1 MEGTLHPMLR
11 IEGLG
16 KRYGQLQV
24 VDDFSLAL
32 AEHEVVGIIGPNGA
46 GKTTLFSLIAGQVAP
61 SAGRIVWRGRDITA
75 MPPERR
81 CAQGIGRTF
90 QIPRPFH
97 GMSVFETAL
106 VAARFGARLKGRAA
120 VEFALAAIESTGLA
134 TRLDTPCAEL
144 TLLDRKRLELTRAL
158 AADPQLLLLD
168 EIGGGLTDREID
180 ALLEILAGVRARGVA
195 IVWIEHIVRA
205 LTAFVER
212 LVVIDGG
219 RKLADGAPAAV
230 MADPRVHAIYMGIDA
245 AEGADAAA

>member
-1 MEGTLHPMLR
+1 MLA

-16 KRYGQLQV
+16 KRYGHLQV

-32 AEHEVVGIIGPNGA
+32 DERDVVGIIGPNGA
-46 GKTTLFSLIAGQVAP
+46 GKTTLFSLIAGQIAP
-61 SAGRIVWRGRDITA
+61 DAGRIVWRGREITS

-81 CAQGIGRTF
+81 CALGIGRTF
-90 QIPRPFH
+90 QVPRPFH

-106 VAARFGARLKGRAA
+106 VASRFGADLRGRAA
-120 VEFALAAIESTGLA
+120 LDCAIDAIELTGLA
-134 TRLDTPCAEL
+134 ARRDTPCAEL

-158 AADPQLLLLD
+158 ATRPQLLLLD

-180 ALLEILAGVRARGVA
+180 ALLKILTGVRARGVA

-212 LVVIDGG
+212 LVVIDAGC
-219 RKLADGAPAAV
+219 KLADGAPAVV
-230 MADPRVHAIYMGIDA
+230 MADPRVHAIYMGLDA
-245 AEGADAAA
+245 TEAADAAA

>member
-1 MEGTLHPMLR
+1 MLR
-11 IEGLG
+11 LESLG
-16 KRYGQLQV
+16 KRYGHLQV

-32 AEHEVVGIIGPNGA
+32 AEREVVGIIGPNGA
-46 GKTTLFSLIAGQVAP
+46 GKTTLFSLIAGQIAP
-61 SAGRIVWRGRDITA
+61 DAGRIVWRGRDITA

-81 CAQGIGRTF
+81 CAAGIGRTF
-90 QIPRPFH
+90 QVPRPFY

-106 VAARFGARLKGRAA
+106 VAARYGAGLKGRAA
-120 VEFALAAIESTGLA
+120 VEFAEAAVETTGLA
-134 TRLDTPCAEL
+134 ARLDTPCAEL

-180 ALLEILAGVRARGVA
+180 LLLEILWSVRRRGVA

-212 LVVIDGG
+212 LVVIDAG
-219 RKLADGAPAAV
+219 RKLAEGTPAAV
-230 MADPRVHAIYMGIDA
+230 MADARVHEIYLGLDA
-245 AEGADAAA
+245 TEGADAAA

>member
-1 MEGTLHPMLR
+1 MLR
-11 IEGLG
+11 IGHLG

-24 VDDFSLAL
+24 VDDFSLEL
-32 AEHEVVGIIGPNGA
+32 GEREVLGIIGPNGA
-46 GKTTLFSLIAGQVAP
+46 GKTTLFSLIAGQIAP
-61 SAGRIVWRGRDITA
+61 NAGTIHWRGHDITS

-81 CAQGIGRTF
+81 CAAGIGRTF

-106 VAARFGARLKGRAA
+106 VAARFGARLKGREA
-120 VEFALAAIESTGLA
+120 VEFACHAVEATGLGP
-134 TRLDTPCAEL
+134 RLDTACAEL

-168 EIGGGLTDREID
+168 EIGGGLTDHEID

-205 LTAFVER
+205 LTSFVER
-212 LVVIDGG
+212 LVVIDAG
-219 RKLADGAPAAV
+219 RKIADGAPAAV
-230 MADPRVHAIYMGIDA
+230 MALPMVHAIYMGLDA
-245 AEGADAAA
+245 QAPPDAAA